1 MLFKY
6 LKDFSL
12 FFLLFVSFNDFF
24 SIELTGYYII
34 KAALALFV
42 VVHINDYLEM
52 ISSRSSIAIRG
63 FYTFML
69 VLAVVTIASN
79 LLYFDNTLVVGI
91 TRMFSIF
98 TLFIYFSYTKELDK
112 VLYMLWA
119 IMIFSSIVAYFSA
132 PLDLYTFRKTGAT
145 EDPNEFA
152 AQLLVILFVTV
163 YLFQKNKNWFF
174 LLGSLGIFTYTLLF
188 AGSKSAFIFLA
199 LILLFI
205 FIARFKNII
214 SHMFSAKGLVATIVL
229 AGVISAGI
237 MMSGTAVEGLKG
249 RAQKTGTFEQRLIVW
264 RAGGEMIRD
273 HFFIGVGFGEFK
285 NVSGRYVKDFL
296 AEEARP
302 SHNNFVKIFAESGVF
317 AFLTFTFFILAL
329 FMTRFYEIVRS
340 DYYWLYLASLSM
352 VLMGLTVPSLHHK
365 DFWIALA
372 IVSNVI
378 ILFMRK
384 EAEGEAVNVIKE
396 KSD

>member
-24 SIELTGYYII
+24 STELTGDYII
-34 KAALALFV
+34 KVALVLFV
-42 VVHINDYLEM
+42 VLHVQEYMHML
-52 ISSRSSIAIRG
+52 SSRSSSAMKG
-63 FYTFML
+63 FYIFML
-69 VLAVVTIASN
+69 ILAVVTMATN
-79 LLYFDNTLVVGI
+79 LFYFNDTFVVGA

-98 TLFIYFSYTKELDK
+98 ALFVYFSYTKELDK
-112 VLYMLWA
+112 VLYMLWV

-199 LILLFI
+199 MILLLVFVTK
-205 FIARFKNII
+205 FKTII
-214 SHMFSAKGLVATIVL
+214 SHIFSGKGLMATIVL
-229 AGVISAGI
+229 AGVLSAGV

-249 RAQKTGTFEQRLIVW
+249 RAQKSGTLEQRLIVW
-264 RAGGEMIRD
+264 SAGGEMIRD
-273 HFFIGVGFGEFK
+273 HFFMGVGFGEFK
-285 NVSGRYVKDFL
+285 NVSARYVKDFL

-317 AFLTFTFFILAL
+317 TFLAFTFFIFSL
-329 FMTRFYEIVRS
+329 FVTRFTQIVRS

-365 DFWIALA
+365 DFWIAIA

-378 ILFMRK
+378 MLFMRK
-384 EAEGEAVNVIKE
+384 EAEIDTLSRIKE
-396 KSD
+396 KIN

>member
-1 MLFKY
+1 
-6 LKDFSL
+6 
-12 FFLLFVSFNDFF
+12 
-24 SIELTGYYII
+24 
-34 KAALALFV
+34 
-42 VVHINDYLEM
+42 
-52 ISSRSSIAIRG
+52 
-63 FYTFML
+63 
-69 VLAVVTIASN
+69 
-79 LLYFDNTLVVGI
+79 
-91 TRMFSIF
+91 
-98 TLFIYFSYTKELDK
+98 
-112 VLYMLWA
+112 
-119 IMIFSSIVAYFSA
+119 
-132 PLDLYTFRKTGAT
+132 
-145 EDPNEFA
+145 
-152 AQLLVILFVTV
+152 
-163 YLFQKNKNWFF
+163 
-174 LLGSLGIFTYTLLF
+174 
-188 AGSKSAFIFLA
+188 
-199 LILLFI
+199 
-205 FIARFKNII
+205 
-214 SHMFSAKGLVATIVL
+214 MFSAKGLVATIVL

-296 AEEARP
+296 VEEARP

>member
-98 TLFIYFSYTKELDK
+98 ALFIYFSYTKELDK

>member
-24 SIELTGYYII
+24 SIELTGDYII

-296 AEEARP
+296 VEEARP